1 MNFKFKTEVVNS
13 FLGECLIITDT
24 STNKNIEIMKI
35 QADLILRSY
44 KNNRQYGSFPH
55 GGYEIDGEMIT
66 IYHDSERNKHEIEI
80 DIRDLHDI
88 IENGKGVENTNEFIS
103 YSDL

>member
-1 MNFKFKTEVVNS
+1 MNSKFRTEVINS

-55 GGYEIDGEMIT
+55 GGYEINKEMIT
-66 IYHDSERNKHEIEI
+66 IYHDSERDKHEIEI

>member
-1 MNFKFKTEVVNS
+1 M
-13 FLGECLIITDT
+13 
-24 STNKNIEIMKI
+24 I
-35 QADLILRSY
+35 QRD
-44 KNNRQYGSFPH
+44 
-55 GGYEIDGEMIT
+55 
-66 IYHDSERNKHEIEI
+66 KHEIEI